1 MSLDRATA
9 AVYEANA
16 LEWTEARDGKDVS
29 AAARLMTRA
38 PGRGPILDVGC
49 GPGFFLAELPDGSV
63 GLDPTAG
70 FLELLADRVPNA
82 LGVRGE
88 AGALPFRSESIGGV
102 LANHVYQHLHRHDL
116 PMAFADLHRVLEIDA
131 PAEIVVFGGDS
142 ELTYTDATDS
152 FPGRGYSFWPADRF
166 HDVLVGAGF
175 EIEQFKSRPDEESSP
190 LIAGVRRSR
199 TLPDIVGPDMRLLV
213 CGLNPSVYS
222 ADVAVGF
229 GRPGNR
235 FWPAALAA
243 GLVTL
248 DRDPRHAYTHHGMGM
263 TDLVKRATPRADE
276 LSKDEYADGVGR
288 LDRLCAWL
296 QPEAVCMVGLAGW
309 RAAVNRRALAGW
321 QKQHLGG
328 RPVYLM
334 PSTSG
339 LNAHSS
345 LDELANHLREASAA

>member
-1 MSLDRATA
+1 MSLDPTTA

-16 LEWTEARDGKDVS
+16 RQWTEDRIGKDVS
-29 AAARLMTRA
+29 AAARLMTRE
-38 PGRGPILDVGC
+38 PGHGPVLDVGC
-49 GPGFFLAELPDGSV
+49 GPGYFLAELPAGSV

-70 FLELLADRVPNA
+70 FLDLLTERVPGA

-88 AGALPFRSESIGGV
+88 AGALPFRSESIGGA
-102 LANHVYQHLHRHDL
+102 LSHQVYQHLHRPDL
-116 PMAFADLHRVLEIDA
+116 PMALADLHRVLEVDA
-131 PAEIVVFGGDS
+131 PAELVVFGGDAD
-142 ELTYTDATDS
+142 LTYSDETDS
-152 FPGRGYSFWPADRF
+152 FPGRGYSFWTADHFR
-166 HDVLVGAGF
+166 DVLTGAGF
-175 EIEQFKSRPDEESSP
+175 RIERLEDREDGGWATLE
-190 LIAGVRRSR
+190 AGIRRSR

-243 GLVTL
+243 GLATI
-248 DRDPRHAYTHHGMGM
+248 DRDPRHALIHHGMGM

-276 LSKDEYADGVGR
+276 LSRDEYAEGVAR

-296 QPEAVCMVGLAGW
+296 EPDAVCMVGLAGW
-309 RAAVNRRALAGW
+309 RAAVNRKAVAGW
-321 QKQHLGG
+321 QDETLGG
-328 RPVYLM
+328 RPVHVM

-345 LDELANHLREASAA
+345 LDDLADHLREAMA

>member
-1 MSLDRATA
+1 MSL
-9 AVYEANA
+9 
-16 LEWTEARDGKDVS
+16 DVS
-29 AAARLMTRA
+29 AAARLMTRQ
-38 PGRGPILDVGC
+38 PGRGPILEVGC
-49 GPGFFLAELPDGSV
+49 GPGYLLAELPEGSI

-70 FLELLADRVPNA
+70 FLELLSDRVPNA
-82 LGVRGE
+82 LGVRGV

-102 LANHVYQHLHRHDL
+102 LADQLYQHLHRHDL
-116 PMAFADLHRVLEIDA
+116 PAALADLHRVLEIDA
-131 PAEIVVFGGDS
+131 PAEIIVFGGASD
-142 ELTYTDATDS
+142 LADTD
-152 FPGRGYSFWPADRF
+152 ADRF
-166 HDVLVGAGF
+166 RDLLIGAGF
-175 EIEQFKSRPDEESSP
+175 EIEHFGARPDEEWSP
-190 LIAGVRRSR
+190 LVAGVRRSR
-199 TLPDIVGPDMRLLV
+199 TLPDIVGPDMGLLV

-243 GLVTL
+243 GLVTV
-248 DRDPRHAYTHHGMGM
+248 DRDPRHALVHHGVGM

-276 LSKDEYADGVGR
+276 LSKDEYADGVAR

-309 RAAVNRRALAGW
+309 RVAVNRKAVAGW
-321 QKQHLGG
+321 QEENLGG
-328 RPVYLM
+328 RPVYVM

-345 LDELANHLREASAA
+345 LDDLADHLREASTA